1 MKGGRRMMVKRIVLG
16 TSILLVLLSLAL
28 GCSPARSTDSK
39 PIADEPDDGVCKPV
53 KVAVLQDKSKSINWT
68 GTPTL
73 KDEDLDPLIDLL
85 SYCGG
90 ELGFGL
96 ISDDS
101 NRGLVRLTIDFPPD
115 QPMEPSKE
123 GNPYKVAKKHEEYQ
137 RQMDEFNR
145 RLAAWQEVSEQR
157 IVKFK
162 AQVNAILKREKL
174 AKKTDVWDSLRRA
187 DLFLSEDDS
196 AWGQR
201 PLVYAVL
208 ITDGQDNVKKE
219 RIATMKSS
227 AKLLLVNSFD
237 SIGALKD
244 LNPLKFES
252 TESALRFIIADSER
266 RD

>member
-1 MKGGRRMMVKRIVLG
+1 MVLKRVVLR
-16 TSILLVLLSLAL
+16 TSILLALVFLAV
-28 GCSPARSTDSK
+28 GCSPARTNHSTNTK
-39 PIADEPDDGVCKPV
+39 HVAAEPGDGVCRPV
-53 KVAVLQDKSKSINWT
+53 KVALLQDNSGSINWT

-73 KDEDLDPLIDLL
+73 KGEDLDPLIDLL
-85 SYCGG
+85 SCCGG

-101 NRGLVRLTIDFPPD
+101 NRGLVRLTIDFSPA

-123 GNPYKVAKKHEEYQ
+123 GNPFKVAKKHEAYQ
-137 RQMDEFNR
+137 REMDEFNR
-145 RLAAWQEVSEQR
+145 RLATWQEASEQR

-174 AKKTDVWDSLRRA
+174 ARRTDVWDSVRRA

-196 AWGQR
+196 AWGQK
-201 PLVYAVL
+201 PLVYAVF
-208 ITDGQDNVKKE
+208 ITDGQDNAKKE
-219 RIATMKSS
+219 RVVTMKSG
-227 AKLLLVNSFD
+227 AKLLLVNSYD

-244 LNPLKFES
+244 LNLLKFES
-252 TESALRFIIADSER
+252 IESALRFIIADTER

>member
-1 MKGGRRMMVKRIVLG
+1 MVKRIVLG
-16 TSILLVLLSLAL
+16 TFIVLAL
-28 GCSPARSTDSK
+28 ALLAFGCSPTRTNQSTDSK
-39 PIADEPDDGVCKPV
+39 PVTAEPGDGVCKPV
-53 KVAVLQDKSKSINWT
+53 KVAVLQDKTGSIDWT

-73 KDEDLDPLIDLL
+73 KEENLDSLIDLL
-85 SYCGG
+85 LYCGG

-101 NRGLVRLTIDFPPD
+101 NRGLVRLTIDFPPA

-123 GNPYKVAKKHEEYQ
+123 GNPFKVAKKHEAYQ
-137 RQMDEFNR
+137 REMDEFNK
-145 RLAAWQEVSEQR
+145 RLAKWQEESERR

-162 AQVNAILKREKL
+162 AQVNTILKREKL
-174 AKKTDVWDSLRRA
+174 ARKTDVWDSVRRA

-196 AWGQR
+196 AWGQK

-219 RIATMKSS
+219 RVVTMKSS

-237 SIGALKD
+237 NVGALKG

-252 TESALRFIIADSER
+252 IESALRFIIADTER
-266 RD
+266 RG